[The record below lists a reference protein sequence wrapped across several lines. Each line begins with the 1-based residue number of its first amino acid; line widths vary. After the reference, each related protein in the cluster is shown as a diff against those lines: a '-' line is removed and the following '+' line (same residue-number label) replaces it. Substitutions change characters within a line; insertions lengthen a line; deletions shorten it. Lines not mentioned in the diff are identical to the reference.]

1 MPIAWHPSRW
11 WDWCVPNDEK
21 NNKKIVGINM
31 GFFVSGERIQKFFG
45 LKGLQ
50 IKMSSVMPF
59 VFNAIE
65 LCVVT
70 INKKP

>member
-21 NNKKIVGINM
+21 NNRKIVGISM
-31 GFFVSGERIQKFFG
+31 GFFVSGERIQKFF
-45 LKGLQ
+45 LTQKEL
-50 IKMSSVMPF
+50 MSSVMPF